1 VNATNAQ
8 VAGGVTSGTSTTGE
22 IDVVLQATSTTQSG
36 TIQFEITPVRNG
48 CTGQSELTPVITVHP
63 TPGTPIP
70 TTVFEICTGGSTNI
84 RVN

>member
-1 VNATNAQ
+1 ICTGETVTIDVNGTPSGIVYHWQVVNATNAQ

-48 CTGQSELTPVITVHP
+48 CT
-63 TPGTPIP
+63 
-70 TTVFEICTGGSTNI
+70 
-84 RVN
+84 